1 MPNERIHIIKRANG
15 WAIKKEGNT
24 KASKIFDTK
33 ADAESNSSIYRT
45 HGHDIIVHKSDG
57 TIAKWKKA
65 K

>member
-1 MPNERIHIIKRANG
+1 MIKRTNG

-45 HGHDIIVHKSDG
+45 HGHDIIVH
-57 TIAKWKKA
+57 
-65 K
+65 